1 MEGTVEDA
9 LLYNE
14 SFEDWKKRTGG
25 TRTEWSRLCAALW
38 AKIKDRDRNVVKTET
53 KGV

>member
-1 MEGTVEDA
+1 MEDA
-9 LLYNE
+9 SLYNE

-25 TRTEWSRLCAALW
+25 TRTEWSRLCAVLW
-38 AKIKDRDRNVVKTET
+38 TKIKDRDRDHDVRVAKVEM